1 MICAPE
7 EFRLTTGAAFAGAAK
22 LANNKPVAAQS
33 IIPLIDISL
42 SFSNEPGDRNKR
54 SPLSFVPR

>member
-33 IIPLIDISL
+33 IIPLKDISL
-42 SFSNEPGDRNKR
+42 SFTKEHGDRNKR
-54 SPLSFVPR
+54 S